1 MAQEQHDFRKDWNK
15 IKESLMAMSQEAK
28 VLAKKGEQELVKF
41 SKKSKLHIDVTSL
54 GLKKEKLFYQ
64 IGKEYVKTRKAAQ
77 PSEKMTQMLDEL
89 AQIEKQERQLKR
101 QIKTPEAKKG

>member
-28 VLAKKGEQELVKF
+28 VLARKGEEELVKF

-54 GLKKEKLFYQ
+54 GLKKEKLFYR
-64 IGKEYVKTRKAAQ
+64 IGKEYVKTRKADQ
-77 PSEKMTQMLDEL
+77 PSDKMVQMLEEL
-89 AQIEKQERQLKR
+89 AGIEKQERQLKR
-101 QIKTPEAKKG
+101 KMKSSKAKQV